1 MLFRMR
7 LLSYVLKID
16 YVIFKYKKMF
26 QTEPDFSIRDIS
38 WCPGVVVITTVQIYS
53 TKPELRFC
61 ADSDPAGGM
70 SDFPMMRISGNG
82 PGWKY
87 C

>member
-7 LLSYVLKID
+7 LLLYVLKID

-26 QTEPDFSIRDIS
+26 QTKPDFSIRDIS

-61 ADSDPAGGM
+61 ADSDPAGGV
-70 SDFPMMRISGNG
+70 SEIFRR
-82 PGWKY
+82 
-87 C
+87 